1 MTKIFLIVAL
11 LLGIAIALLAINI
24 ILRKNGTF
32 RSQDIGASKA
42 MRDRGI
48 HCYRTQDKLEQRSKS
63 SIKDMM
69 K

>member
-24 ILRKNGTF
+24 ILRKNGAF

>member
-11 LLGIAIALLAINI
+11 LLGIAVALLAINI

>member
-1 MTKIFLIVAL
+1 MTKVFLIVAL